1 MPYTHSS
8 PSPPGSWLGMRISKH
23 GTCIPLSSFGISERP
38 TPLSTQESGNLV
50 LSSRHVP
57 RLVLGLEAVV
67 KASKSPQAIDGFTL
81 NFEDE
86 N

>member
-1 MPYTHSS
+1 MYPIVQLWNLWET
-8 PSPPGSWLGMRISKH
+8 
-23 GTCIPLSSFGISERP
+23 
-38 TPLSTQESGNLV
+38 TPLSTQESGNPV

-57 RLVLGLEAVV
+57 RFVLGLEAVDKV
-67 KASKSPQAIDGFTL
+67 NKSPQAIDGFTL

>member
-1 MPYTHSS
+1 
-8 PSPPGSWLGMRISKH
+8 MRISKY

-38 TPLSTQESGNLV
+38 TSLSTQESGNLV

-57 RLVLGLEAVV
+57 RLVLGLEAVD